1 LAYQT
6 FLFVLVDKKQHR
18 KLLRNENVGIKMAA
32 SKIGIS
38 EMLSQPKK
46 KETKNNK
53 PDFWPSSIEENR

>member
-38 EMLSQPKK
+38 EMLSQQKKK
-46 KETKNNK
+46 KERTINLT
-53 PDFWPSSIEENR
+53 FWPSSIEENR